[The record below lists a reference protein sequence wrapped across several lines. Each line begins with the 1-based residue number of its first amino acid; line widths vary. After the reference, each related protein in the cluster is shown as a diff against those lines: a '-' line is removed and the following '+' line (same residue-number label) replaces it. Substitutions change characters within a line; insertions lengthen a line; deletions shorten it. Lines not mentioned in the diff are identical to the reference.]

1 MVQLTKENLIY
12 IGASGTIAVA
22 ALALIGSSIFSGA
35 TTESLEITSS
45 SLKKASGD
53 AVLNVQV
60 RNSGT
65 SEIEHLTVTINGVEL
80 EIPRSDINISLTPPG
95 ILIDFLGHNGRTNT
109 GALSMTYNQS
119 TIIAPPLPITSP
131 VFNSIEDLTILTHD
145 SGFNDI
151 ISAGQTISYS
161 TTIPYTSHVKVGES
175 FVIVAEGVID
185 GSVITTTSIVY
196 VTKF

>member
-1 MVQLTKENLIY
+1 
-12 IGASGTIAVA
+12 
-22 ALALIGSSIFSGA
+22 
-35 TTESLEITSS
+35 
-45 SLKKASGD
+45 
-53 AVLNVQV
+53 
-60 RNSGT
+60 
-65 SEIEHLTVTINGVEL
+65 
-80 EIPRSDINISLTPPG
+80 
-95 ILIDFLGHNGRTNT
+95 
-109 GALSMTYNQS
+109 MTYNQS